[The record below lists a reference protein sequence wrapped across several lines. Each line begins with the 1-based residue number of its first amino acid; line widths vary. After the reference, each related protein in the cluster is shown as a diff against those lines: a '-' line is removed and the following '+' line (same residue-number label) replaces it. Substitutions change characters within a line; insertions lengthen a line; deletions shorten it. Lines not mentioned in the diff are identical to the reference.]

1 MSQDQEWL
9 VRLQFL
15 EEAQEYI
22 STMESSLLGLSS
34 EGISPEGYN
43 SILRAAH
50 SIKGGSALMGF
61 AEMSQVAHR
70 LEDFFKVLRAGH
82 RTEAVDAS
90 LEQIFFNVLD
100 CMGQMSA
107 LYRQQQAVTP
117 EWLAAHP
124 QPFLDTLYQRLG
136 DPSPEDDI
144 ADLSADAGE
153 DMISIMFSSEVEPCL
168 DRIAEILADP
178 TRPLLKEEFILAGEE
193 MAGLGEM
200 LELPAFSGLCY
211 QVIAALET
219 AEGESLV
226 AIAQAALDEL
236 QRVQAL
242 VVMGELA
249 LLPTQLNLPVS
260 STTHQHQS
268 NDPPATIPA
277 ETSLPT
283 TIASDMAIPD
293 IGNFQLDSA
302 ALEQMRD
309 LAAHIPEL
317 PFPDEQPVLDPFHEH
332 PPLSSAQYSAI
343 ARETAILTQSTDV
356 QTPEDQTSHDSDT
369 TLPPTEAFQSAEVR
383 SEPAI
388 TSNAEEARSTPQ
400 PALSS
405 NPAIPEKDLTDQL
418 FDQARSKASSPE
430 PRLPDESI
438 LDAIPARGAEV
449 EDSTVR
455 VSVKQLERLG
465 ELFGEL
471 NTERG
476 GLSLRLSSLK
486 SLVSLLNNRVTSLNN
501 ANEKLRQSY
510 DSNATTP
517 ASSSEASPSQP
528 LSHHDSLAHRLSYP
542 NSLSH
547 PVTDAGPFKT
557 ISSGPE
563 ELDAVNQEPVNQE
576 SVNQEPVN
584 QEPIIDLDPIS
595 LAQQFDLLEM
605 DQYSDLHL
613 IAQEIIERVVQ
624 IQEVSTDIEL
634 ALGETEGISRE
645 LGRTAKQMQIGM
657 TQVRMRPLS
666 DLTRRFPRLLR
677 QLSLHHGKFVQLK
690 ERGTGTLIERSIL
703 EALQDPLMHL
713 LRNSFD
719 HGIET
724 PDIRQAYGKP
734 SEGVIEISASYRG
747 NQTLITIRDDGGGID
762 IEKIK
767 AKVVNTMG
775 LSLAEVNAA
784 SEQEILDLIFEPGF
798 STADTV
804 TDLSGRGGGM
814 DVVRSNLEAIQGSV
828 QVETEPGQGT
838 TFTLTVPLSLSV
850 TRVLVVECQGL
861 FLAFPTSLVEEMLL
875 LNRGQVRTV
884 AEREIIE
891 WQGYT
896 VPLLRLEQW
905 LNFNR
910 PPTKLETESTPI
922 IDEAGALL
930 VSQGDTPYAIHCDRY
945 WGEQE
950 VTTRLVEGSIPL
962 PQGFS
967 GCVVLGDGRVV
978 PLAETESLLDWILT
992 QQQRAAQAGSPE
1004 TQPNNQTKNQPEN
1017 QPPFDPETTLSLP
1030 AQAFEDKPTVM
1041 IVDDS
1046 INVRRFLAIT
1056 LEKAG
1061 YRVEQAKDG
1070 QDALDKLQE
1079 GIPVDAVISDV
1090 EMPRMDGFRFL
1101 ARLRS
1106 VEARKQTPIIMLTSR
1121 SGNKHRRLANQL
1133 GASDYFSKPFKQN
1146 ELLSRL
1152 SELIQPRL
1160 DAELTGI

>member
-22 STMESSLLGLSS
+22 STMESELLGLSS
-34 EGISPEGYN
+34 QGISPEGYN
-43 SILRAAH
+43 RILRAAH

-82 RTEAVDAS
+82 RTDVVDAS
-90 LEQIFFNVLD
+90 LEQLFLKALD
-100 CMGQMSA
+100 CIGQMSA
-107 LYRQQQAVTP
+107 LYRQQHAVTP

-124 QPFLDTLYQRLG
+124 QPYLDQLYERLG
-136 DPSPEDDI
+136 DPQPEDDI

-153 DMISIMFSSEVEPCL
+153 DMVSIMFSSEVEPCL
-168 DRIAEILADP
+168 ARIAGILADP
-178 TRPLLKEEFILAGEE
+178 AMPLLKEEFILAGQE

-200 LELPAFSGLCY
+200 LELPVFSGLCH
-211 QVIAALET
+211 QVVDALET
-219 AEGESLV
+219 SEGEGLV
-226 AIAQAALDEL
+226 AIAQAALEQL

-242 VVMGELA
+242 VVMGEVA
-249 LLPTQLNLPVS
+249 LLPTQLDLPVHPEAVLPE
-260 STTHQHQS
+260 TTS
-268 NDPPATIPA
+268 PPPSL
-277 ETSLPT
+277 ETFDTSPLMGNEFS
-283 TIASDMAIPD
+283 AGDLD
-293 IGNFQLDSA
+293 INHFQLDPA
-302 ALEQMRD
+302 ALEQIRD
-309 LAAHIPEL
+309 LAAHIPAQPTPREGADAAAGL
-317 PFPDEQPVLDPFHEH
+317 DQQPVLEPFHH
-332 PPLSSAQYSAI
+332 NPPLSPPQYDAI
-343 ARETAILTQSTDV
+343 AREAAMLAQTTDAETTAK
-356 QTPEDQTSHDSDT
+356 SD
-369 TLPPTEAFQSAEVR
+369 PPSPATETEIGI
-383 SEPAI
+383 PADANRLALI
-388 TSNAEEARSTPQ
+388 EEAVTSP
-400 PALSS
+400 
-405 NPAIPEKDLTDQL
+405 
-418 FDQARSKASSPE
+418 PE
-430 PRLPDESI
+430 PDLPSI
-438 LDAIPARGAEV
+438 LPNLAPNTETSP

-455 VSVKQLERLG
+455 VSIRQLERLG

-476 GLSLRLSSLK
+476 GLSLRLGTLK
-486 SLVSLLNNRVTSLNN
+486 SLVNLLNNRVKSLSST
-501 ANEKLRQSY
+501 NEKLQQSY
-510 DSNATTP
+510 DSNAIASASRSEGSRSNGLSSARTEP
-517 ASSSEASPSQP
+517 ASPARRFAS
-528 LSHHDSLAHRLSYP
+528 
-542 NSLSH
+542 
-547 PVTDAGPFKT
+547 
-557 ISSGPE
+557 
-563 ELDAVNQEPVNQE
+563 LDAP
-576 SVNQEPVN
+576 SA
-584 QEPIIDLDPIS
+584 DLEAVGLDQP
-595 LAQQFDLLEM
+595 FDQLEM
-605 DQYSDLHL
+605 DQYNDLHL
-613 IAQEIIERVVQ
+613 IAQDIIERVVQ

-645 LGRTAKQMQIGM
+645 LGRTAQQMQIGM

-677 QLSLHHGKFVQLK
+677 QLSLQHGKFVQLK

-724 PDIRQAYGKP
+724 PDIRQAQGKP
-734 SEGVIEISASYRG
+734 SEGRIELSASYRG
-747 NQTLITIRDDGGGID
+747 NQTLITLSDDGGGID
-762 IEKIK
+762 IDKIK
-767 AKVVNTMG
+767 AKVVNSMG
-775 LSLAEVNAA
+775 LSKAEVDAA

-798 STADTV
+798 STADSV
-804 TDLSGRGGGM
+804 TDLSGRGVGM
-814 DVVRSNLEAIQGSV
+814 DVVRSNLEAIQGSIH
-828 QVETEPGQGT
+828 VETEAGQGT

-875 LNRGQVRTV
+875 LNREQVIT
-884 AEREIIE
+884 AANQELIE

-905 LNFNR
+905 LSFNR
-910 PPTKLETESTPI
+910 PPTQLETESTPI

-930 VSQGDTPYAIHCDRY
+930 VTQGITPYAIHCDRY

-950 VTTRLVEGSIPL
+950 VTTRLVEGNIAL

-978 PLAETESLLDWILT
+978 PLVETESLLDWIFA
-992 QQQRAAQAGSPE
+992 QQQRKSQ
-1004 TQPNNQTKNQPEN
+1004 TQDSESIAKNSDTL
-1017 QPPFDPETTLSLP
+1017 DPEASLSLLP
-1030 AQAFEDKPTVM
+1030 PVLAEKPTLM

-1079 GIPVDAVISDV
+1079 DIKIDAIISDV
-1090 EMPRMDGFRFL
+1090 EMPRMDGFQFL
-1101 ARLRS
+1101 ATLGNL
-1106 VEARKQTPIIMLTSR
+1106 ETRKHTPVIMLTSR
-1121 SGNKHRRLANQL
+1121 SGNKHRRLAKQL
-1133 GASDYFSKPFKQN
+1133 GASDYFAKPFKQN

-1152 SELIQPRL
+1152 SELINL
-1160 DAELTGI
+1160 DPDLTTV